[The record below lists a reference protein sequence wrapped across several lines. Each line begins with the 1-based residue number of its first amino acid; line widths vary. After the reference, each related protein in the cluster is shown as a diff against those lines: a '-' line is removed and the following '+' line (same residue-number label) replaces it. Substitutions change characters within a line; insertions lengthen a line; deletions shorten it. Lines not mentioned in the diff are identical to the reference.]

1 VQIDLICA
9 LSPKIVNHQPA
20 AHIGGSARGYKELA
34 APLVVPTVAQQS
46 GSHAVCLCSA
56 SAGREQPHLPRLG

>member
-20 AHIGGSARGYKELA
+20 AHIGGSGARFSRLFPSRSVTMLMGVFK
-34 APLVVPTVAQQS
+34 VVRQRRP
-46 GSHAVCLCSA
+46 
-56 SAGREQPHLPRLG
+56 PYLGG